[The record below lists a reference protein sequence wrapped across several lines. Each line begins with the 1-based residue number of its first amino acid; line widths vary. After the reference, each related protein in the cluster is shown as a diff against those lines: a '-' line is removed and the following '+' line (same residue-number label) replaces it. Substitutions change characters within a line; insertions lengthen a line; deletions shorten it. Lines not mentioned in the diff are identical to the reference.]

1 MQNEEFIQSSFC
13 ALNKLM
19 EGNLYAIPEGTGLC
33 HKKKDISQLLNMIT
47 EVELYNEIT
56 GQNAKAVELLVVNLI
71 KGITGKATE
80 GERKELFSVHFVDL
94 LKLFSISFYEQ
105 ELGGGWM
112 GYGAGGKGE
121 VKGLELGEEIGK
133 SWEVVRGYVEGEG
146 FEGVKEELEG
156 MFVNPP
162 SLNES
167 GFKFIVGL
175 LVNLVARGGD
185 KDQPEPNE
193 NNVTSH
199 KSE

>member
-1 MQNEEFIQSSFC
+1 
-13 ALNKLM
+13 M
-19 EGNLYAIPEGTGLC
+19 EGNLHAIPEGTGLC

-80 GERKELFSVHFVDL
+80 GERKELFLVHFVDL

-105 ELGGGWM
+105 EL
-112 GYGAGGKGE
+112 GAGGKGE

-146 FEGVKEELEG
+146 FDGVKEELEG

-175 LVNLVARGGD
+175 FVNLVGRGGD
-185 KDQPEPNE
+185 NDQLKPKE